1 MFCKLCVLSYTARVS
16 KALTVHSYSHGVE
29 VYGKLPCQYPQP
41 LDGTGPPS
49 QLFSRSFKNC
59 ARR

>member
-29 VYGKLPCQYPQP
+29 VYGSYRV
-41 LDGTGPPS
+41 S
-49 QLFSRSFKNC
+49 IQLSSRVLLREIGLN
-59 ARR
+59 R